1 MSNTLRMKDIPL
13 DRLTALEQGVAET
26 RVLTEGLAIDFAAL
40 MRATQPHLPPQAF
53 KAMAQGSSLG
63 ITRRMALAGQLLL
76 ENPSVSSDVEHT
88 ISALQNHASDTVRG
102 WACYVI
108 SAIPATPLPLRLAQ
122 IQPLADDLHFGVRE
136 WAWLAI
142 RPHLAKEL
150 PEALRLLTPWAHHP
164 HERIRRFACEAL
176 RPRGVWCAHL
186 QALKTDPAQ
195 ALDLLQALYADP
207 SRYVQDSVSN
217 WLNDAAKDQPGW
229 VQTLCA
235 QWLQGSPSAATQ
247 RICRRAVR
255 SIKI

>member
-1 MSNTLRMKDIPL
+1 MKDIPL
-13 DRLTALEQGVAET
+13 DRLTALVQGVAET
-26 RVLTEGLAIDFAAL
+26 TVLTEGLAIDFAAL

-53 KAMAQGSSLG
+53 NAMEEGRGLG

-76 ENPSVSSDVEHT
+76 ENHSVSTDVEHT

-108 SAIPATPLPLRLAQ
+108 SAMTHTPLTLRLAQ
-122 IQPLADDLHFGVRE
+122 IQPLADDPHFGVRE

-150 PEALRLLTPWAHHP
+150 PEALRLLTLWANHP

-186 QALKTDPAQ
+186 QALKTNPAQ

-217 WLNDAAKDQPGW
+217 WLNDAAKDQPSW
-229 VQTLCA
+229 VQALCA

-247 RICRRAVR
+247 RICKRAVR
-255 SIKI
+255 SIKTSGSSA